1 MFAQL
6 VAFIRLGRLQFLGGG
21 FLAYGLGAAAALATG
36 AAVSFSLRRY
46 LAGQA
51 TITALQL
58 MTHYANDYFDR
69 DADVANRTPTRWSGG
84 SRILANGT
92 LPPKVALIAALILA
106 AAGSAGAVAIA
117 WRPETRAAG
126 LVLLAAGALAWA
138 YSAPPARLCARGW
151 GELTTAIVVTALTP
165 ATGALMQAGTLP
177 LALCGALVPVVG
189 LQFAMLL
196 AIEFPDRE
204 GDAKTGKRTLVVRL
218 GAPAAA
224 LLYRGTLIA
233 IYAAIPLLTLL
244 GAMPPLVG
252 WGAAAGLPLA
262 ALQYVA
268 LRRGAWDQQA
278 RWEWLTA
285 VAVAMVAV
293 TAAAELVA
301 FALLAR
307 SG

>member
-1 MFAQL
+1 MLAQL

-21 FLAYGLGAAAALATG
+21 FLAYGVGAAAAVATDT
-36 AAVSFSLRRY
+36 AASFSVGGY

-51 TITALQL
+51 TVTALQL

-69 DADVANRTPTRWSGG
+69 DADLANRTPTRWSGG
-84 SRILANGT
+84 SRILANGM
-92 LPPKVALIAALILA
+92 LDPKVALVAALVLA
-106 AAGSAGAVAIA
+106 AAGSAGALVIA
-117 WRPETRAAG
+117 SRPETRLAG
-126 LVLLAAGALAWA
+126 IVLLAAGALAWA

-165 ATGALMQAGTLP
+165 AAGALMQAPTVP
-177 LALCGALVPVVG
+177 VALWGALVPVIG

-196 AIEFPDRE
+196 AIEFPDRD

-224 LLYRGTLIA
+224 TLYRAALIA
-233 IYAAIPLLTLL
+233 IYAAIPLLLLL

-252 WGAAAGLPLA
+252 LAAALGLPLA
-262 ALQYVA
+262 VLQYLA
-268 LRRGAWDQQA
+268 LRRGEWDRQA
-278 RWEWLTA
+278 GWERLTL
-285 VAVAMVAV
+285 VAVMMVAF
-293 TAAAELVA
+293 TAAAELIA
-301 FALLAR
+301 FSVLAR